1 MLRNA
6 LEFLIGLALGFV
18 LGGLIL
24 LVQWLIALVV
34 GKTIA
39 AYVVTGLLCVVSFFA
54 GRQVYLA
61 VRGYTTARTVREFFT
76 LRAP

>member
-1 MLRNA
+1 MLRTA
-6 LEFLIGLALGFV
+6 IEFLVGLAIGSAI
-18 LGGLIL
+18 GGLIL

-34 GKTIA
+34 GKTVA

-61 VRGYTTARTVREFFT
+61 VRGRATARTAREFFA

>member
-1 MLRNA
+1 MLRSA
-6 LEFLIGLALGFV
+6 IELLIGLTIGFA

-34 GKTIA
+34 GKAVA
-39 AYVVTGLLCVVSFFA
+39 AYAVTGLLCVVSFFA

-61 VRGYTTARTVREFFT
+61 VRGRATARTAREFFA
-76 LRAP
+76 LGAA

>member
-6 LEFLIGLALGFV
+6 LELLIGLAIGFA

-34 GKTIA
+34 GKAVA

-61 VRGYTTARTVREFFT
+61 VRGRATARTAREFFALGT
-76 LRAP
+76 A